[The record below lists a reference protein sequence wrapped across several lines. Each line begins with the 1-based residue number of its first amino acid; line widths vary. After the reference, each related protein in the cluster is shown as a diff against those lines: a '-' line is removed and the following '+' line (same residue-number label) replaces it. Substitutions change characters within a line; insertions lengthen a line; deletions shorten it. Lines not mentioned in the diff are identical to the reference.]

1 MFTHCH
7 GECSVLGYQSLEVI
21 CSHIATVS
29 VLHWAINDRWKFVHI
44 GKSIV
49 MVSVVYFDMAGGK
62 GVLHCH
68 LFARCHGKCC
78 VF

>member
-1 MFTHCH
+1 MT
-7 GECSVLGYQSLEVI
+7 GGNLL
-21 CSHIATVS
+21 
-29 VLHWAINDRWKFVHI
+29 NI

-49 MVSVVYFDMAGGK
+49 MLCVVYFDMAGGN

-68 LFARCHGKCC
+68 LFARCHGECC